1 MARQKTSFLSR
12 LAKSGQLVRA
22 IVSEMTGRDD
32 PNAINGS
39 YGQRVRAK
47 FGMYKGVSTFDVS
60 RTSYA
65 LARAIFYANTYADKK
80 TGITYGADY
89 LLGAP
94 FGKPIVNISAGF
106 AIGSPVRILE
116 SDTKTDEEIKSGTT
130 NKNNTD
136 PNAAEITV
144 KPVNP
149 TIANVNQWLEE
160 NRNLLFLLSRNSF
173 RDGDSFVVMDDDG
186 TTTEIPPE
194 DIDIITNPNNPQ
206 LIDGYDIWSSF
217 PDPNKQGAENIT
229 YVDEIRRTY
238 RRRMQVD
245 KTGNRVEVVGTLN
258 DYRNAIDG
266 GLEERQLPVV
276 HFANEKEGRML
287 YGISEFQN
295 LYFLMANYHA
305 VLAAAI
311 KGNIY
316 NSTAVPVIQGVKN
329 MNQFL
334 TQNFTQ
340 DADGKYILNWDSQ
353 KMLVV
358 GDGGSVQILQADG
371 TAADAQTLLNILFWL
386 ISQSS
391 ETPEFAF
398 GTAVASS
405 KASVSEQTPMLIKKA
420 IRKQGQ
426 LEEPIRRLIDLYI
439 ERMSR
444 LDSENYVADT
454 QYTIDM
460 PDILDEDLNINIQ
473 IVNAL
478 LEKGIITEETAMTML
493 NIGKYVKN
501 LDEELKKAHAQ
512 ADARNPIPTDVFG
525 QPIND
530 ATTETTKVGDADLA
544 AKQRELDQMKANR
557 TTSKVAEM
565 LSKNINALTLSQ
577 IQEMNPF
584 FDGGSEDTSL
594 EDNAIVLPVTS
605 GNPYRTPGGK
615 FAKKV
620 VTEFNK
626 NHDELGRFGEGK
638 DPSSSDMVRKGKGNK
653 PDGGDYVA
661 NELVYYHGSKEVDKI
676 EKEGFNLDSVGKGSG
691 GNGFLGVGVYLG
703 FSKGRASE
711 YGKVSKFALKEDLSF
726 YVPKTIN
733 EFTSMLMGADT
744 QYGSPAEITKKM
756 MKLGYDG
763 IIASGEQ
770 GEIVVFDPK
779 NILTAADLKKNSV
792 QETIVAEFNE
802 NHDAAGRFTTG
813 KGGSWDGTDF
823 VNNDDLAFDG
833 ARAGLQQWYAY
844 KNKADSVSLTS
855 KEEEAVDIYT
865 GVGHASIN
873 TYLRRGVSSAYSDQV
888 DSLDSAID
896 KGTLFKDTVLYRG
909 AEFDDPAT
917 ITKIIDKGGFRDKGY
932 SSTSALPE
940 IAADFSKNGQGS
952 VMFAIHKSKGDTAL
966 LVDKAFDNPRVSE
979 AEILLPRDS
988 FFTVIYEST
997 YEHKGRK
1004 IKLIGL
1010 E

>member
-1 MARQKTSFLSR
+1 MARQKTSFASR
-12 LAKSGQLVRA
+12 LANAGLLVRA

-47 FGMYKGVSTFDVS
+47 FGMYKGISTFDIS

-65 LARAIFYANTYADKK
+65 LARAIFYANTYVDKK
-80 TGITYGADY
+80 TGTTYGNDY

-106 AIGSPVRILE
+106 AIGSPVRIVE
-116 SDTKTDEEIKSGTT
+116 SEATTDEEIKSGT
-130 NKNNTD
+130 NKKKTD
-136 PNAAEITV
+136 PNADPNKDPALES
-144 KPVNP
+144 KPENT

-160 NRNLLFLLSRNSF
+160 NRNLFFMLARNSF
-173 RDGDSFVVMDDDG
+173 RDGDDFVVMDDDG
-186 TTTEIPPE
+186 TTTEVPPE
-194 DIDIITNPNNPQ
+194 DVDIITNPNNPQ

-217 PDPNKQGAENIT
+217 PDPANPTSSENVT
-229 YVDEIRRTY
+229 YVDEIRRVY
-238 RRRMQVD
+238 RRRMLVD
-245 KTGNRVEVVGTLN
+245 KSGNRVEVAGTLN
-258 DYRNAIDG
+258 DYRNEMDG

-334 TQNFTQ
+334 NQNFTK
-340 DADGKYILNWDSQ
+340 DADGNYVLNWDSQ

-358 GDGGSVQILQADG
+358 GEGGSVQILQADG
-371 TAADAQTLLNILFWL
+371 TATDAQTLLNILFWL

-439 ERMSR
+439 ERMSK
-444 LDSENYVADT
+444 LDSKNYTADT

-501 LDEELKKAHAQ
+501 FEDELEKARAQ
-512 ADARNPIPTDVFG
+512 KTARNPIPTDVFG

-530 ATTETTKVGDADLA
+530 AAAETTKVGDADLA

-620 VTEFNK
+620 VTEFNE

-661 NELVYYHGSKEVDKI
+661 NELVYYHGSNAIDKI
-676 EKEGFNLDSVGKGSG
+676 DKEGFNLDNVGKGSG

-763 IIASGEQ
+763 IIASGKQ

-779 NILTAADLKKNSV
+779 NILTAADLKKK
-792 QETIVAEFNE
+792 IV
-802 NHDAAGRFTTG
+802 
-813 KGGSWDGTDF
+813 
-823 VNNDDLAFDG
+823 
-833 ARAGLQQWYAY
+833 
-844 KNKADSVSLTS
+844 
-855 KEEEAVDIYT
+855 
-865 GVGHASIN
+865 
-873 TYLRRGVSSAYSDQV
+873 
-888 DSLDSAID
+888 
-896 KGTLFKDTVLYRG
+896 FK
-909 AEFDDPAT
+909 
-917 ITKIIDKGGFRDKGY
+917 K
-932 SSTSALPE
+932 
-940 IAADFSKNGQGS
+940 Q
-952 VMFAIHKSKGDTAL
+952 
-966 LVDKAFDNPRVSE
+966 
-979 AEILLPRDS
+979 
-988 FFTVIYEST
+988 
-997 YEHKGRK
+997 
-1004 IKLIGL
+1004 
-1010 E
+1010 